1 MNGYLYKSYCY
12 ETAQQVADSIHSAFF
27 LEGFGVIQS
36 VSGFGSGATVNYL
49 NSSGNLQSFVYPIAT
64 CQKLGFDN
72 SFSGLTKDDSIA
84 LSGAMVGVLLAA
96 WAIKISRRA
105 L

>member
-1 MNGYLYKSYCY
+1 MSGYLYKSYCY

-36 VSGFGSGATVNYL
+36 VSGIDGGITVNYL
-49 NSSGNLQSFVYPIAT
+49 NFSGNLLSFSYPLVS
-64 CQKLGFDN
+64 CEKMGFDN
-72 SFSGLTKDDSIA
+72 TFSGLTKEDTLF
-84 LSGAMVGVLLAA
+84 LSTSMVGILIAA
-96 WAIKISRRA
+96 WAIKIVRRV